1 MATADREDWL
11 DRRQGLVL
19 CLVVLM
25 IALVVAVSGER
36 ARLDGQGGV
45 FRELPGI
52 LLIAP
57 ISGLLGEIPTMAAIV
72 LVNASAYYFLIRAL
86 MWLGSRIFHNE
97 IR

>member
-1 MATADREDWL
+1 VATADREDWL

-25 IALVVAVSGER
+25 LTLVVAVSGEQ

-45 FRELPGI
+45 FREFPVI
-52 LLIAP
+52 LVVAP
-57 ISGLLGEIPTMAAIV
+57 ISGLLGEVPAMAAIV

-86 MWLGSRIFHNE
+86 TWLGSRIFHSE